1 MYKQPIGRLII
12 FSALFCLSSQG
23 SAVVAPNTSAA
34 SASASPAVTLQE
46 CYQKALQVSE
56 SLAISEQEIQ
66 QIEALYKQGVGAVMP
81 HISWNMTQF
90 WQDTS
95 EVETSSGDVQGT
107 LLRKRRPEAFFQL
120 QQPLFHGLRDFNAV
134 KGLKAGKK
142 SAELNKQQAALN
154 LLGDV
159 AEVFYTSLDLQQ
171 ELDVL
176 THQRE
181 LTDDRLKELQ
191 RRVRLGR
198 SRDSEV
204 LSSQVEMASLDAQ
217 IEDTRQRWATARL
230 ALEFLTEVPPTTPL
244 VENQPVPTL
253 PTLETAQTN
262 SASRPDLLAAAYLQ
276 DQERYRLRY
285 AKGGYWPGL
294 DFTGKYY
301 TERVGFNENVKWDA
315 LLNLEVPI
323 FTGLITRAEVQEA
336 KSRLIAADLAWARTQ
351 RQVRQEV
358 ETAHQNLKYATA
370 QTEFYSRAV
379 DLAQRNYKLQQDEYR
394 LGLINNLQ
402 VLQVLTDL
410 QDLKIRKL
418 RSEAAM
424 RLSGV
429 RLRVAMGLPL
439 NP

>member
-1 MYKQPIGRLII
+1 MYKQPVVRLII
-12 FSALFCLSSQG
+12 FTTLLGAGTVAQALVPPISTST
-23 SAVVAPNTSAA
+23 VTSAI
-34 SASASPAVTLQE
+34 TLEE

-66 QIEALYKQGVGAVMP
+66 QLEAIYRQGVGNVLP
-81 HISWNMTQF
+81 QVSWIMTQF

-95 EVETSSGDVQGT
+95 GVSVSSGDVQGT
-107 LLRKRRPEAFFQL
+107 LLRKRRPEAYFQL
-120 QQPLFHGLRDFNAV
+120 EQPLFHGLRDFNAV
-134 KGLKAGKK
+134 KGFKAAKK

-171 ELDVL
+171 ELEAL
-176 THQRE
+176 SSQRQ

-217 IEDTRQRWATARL
+217 IEDTRQRWATARQTL
-230 ALEFLTEVPPTTPL
+230 QFLTEVPPSIPL
-244 VENQPVPTL
+244 VENRTTPAL
-253 PTLETAQTN
+253 PTLEVAHTQ
-262 SASRPDLLAAAYLQ
+262 SASRPDLLASAYVQ
-276 DQERYRLRY
+276 DQERFRLRY
-285 AKGGYWPGL
+285 AKGGYFPDV

-301 TERVGFNENVKWDA
+301 TERVGFNEEVKWDA

-323 FTGLITRAEVQEA
+323 FSGFITRAEVQEA
-336 KSRLIAADLAWARTQ
+336 KSRLTAADLAWARKK
-351 RQVRQEV
+351 RQIRQEV
-358 ETAHQNLKYATA
+358 ETAHQNLRYATS

-379 DLAQRNYKLQQDEYR
+379 DLAQRNYQLQLDEYR

-424 RLSGV
+424 RLSDV
-429 RLRVAMGLPL
+429 RLRIAMGQSIAQ
-439 NP
+439 